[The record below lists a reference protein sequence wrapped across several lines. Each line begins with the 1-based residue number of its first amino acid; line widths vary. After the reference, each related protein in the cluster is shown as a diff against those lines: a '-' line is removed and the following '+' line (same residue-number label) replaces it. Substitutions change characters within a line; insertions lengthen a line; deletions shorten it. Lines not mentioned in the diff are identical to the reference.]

1 MRKNRNN
8 AIGRAPGYFKARASA
23 AKGFTLLETVIAM
36 LVMTVVGLGVASAFA
51 FAVSNS
57 GNAADREVATA
68 VAQQRLEQLRSVA
81 FTDVTLN
88 ATATSGVAT
97 SVVRAGRTF
106 SITTTIADAN
116 VVAGQAALKTIT
128 IKVIPQASSQS
139 WTTATNSLFGSVTLV
154 TQRSAQWLGP
164 NRSL

>member
-8 AIGRAPGYFKARASA
+8 AIGRAPGYFKAGASA

-36 LVMTVVGLGVASAFA
+36 LVMTVVGLVVASAFA
-51 FAVSNS
+51 FAVSNTA
-57 GNAADREVATA
+57 NAADREMAMA
-68 VAQQRLEQLRSVA
+68 VGQQRLEQLRSVA
-81 FTDVTLN
+81 FTDATMN
-88 ATATSGVAT
+88 ATPTPAVTTVT
-97 SVVRAGRTF
+97 RAGRTF

-116 VVAGQAALKTIT
+116 VIGQATLKTIT

>member
-1 MRKNRNN
+1 M
-8 AIGRAPGYFKARASA
+8 
-23 AKGFTLLETVIAM
+23 
-36 LVMTVVGLGVASAFA
+36 
-51 FAVSNS
+51 
-57 GNAADREVATA
+57 A

-81 FTDVTLN
+81 FTDATMN
-88 ATATSGVAT
+88 ATPTPAVTTVT
-97 SVVRAGRTF
+97 RAGRTF

-116 VVAGQAALKTIT
+116 VIAGQAALKTIT

-139 WTTATNSLFGSVTLV
+139 WTTTTNSLFGSVTLV

>member
-1 MRKNRNN
+1 MRKKSKN
-8 AIGRAPGYFKARASA
+8 ASSTRKYFKGGGFA

-36 LVMTVVGLGVASAFA
+36 LVMTVVGLGVASAF
-51 FAVSNS
+51 FYAVSNTA
-57 GNAADREVATA
+57 NAADREMAMA

-81 FTDVTLN
+81 FTDATMN
-88 ATATSGVAT
+88 ATPTPAVTTVT
-97 SVVRAGRTF
+97 RAGRTF

-154 TQRSAQWLGP
+154 TERSAQWLGP